1 MTENHADEHHA
12 EMMRGVLALL
22 HKLPPRP
29 QITFRGYVDRTVD
42 RVRVV
47 GSPALTSTSHS
58 LEIATNNLARP
69 EVAIIVGAN
78 GRDLTPVLAAA
89 PGFNLQEV
97 TYLPNSYFLQH
108 VAHEYNGVTIQV
120 YEEIVLNTQSA
131 GFTIAHPLHTWD
143 PVLAVLDPAL
153 CTARQRPLTIPE
165 GSSDRFLEPIH

>member
-1 MTENHADEHHA
+1 MTDNYADKT
-12 EMMRGVLALL
+12 RGLLEVLN
-22 HKLPPRP
+22 KLPPKP

-47 GSPALTSTSHS
+47 GSPAFTATSHS

-69 EVAIIVGAN
+69 EVAIVVGAN
-78 GRDLTPVLAAA
+78 GRDLTPILQGS
-89 PGFNLQEV
+89 PNFSLQEV

-120 YEEIVLNTQSA
+120 YEEIVLNTQSV
-131 GFTIAHPLHTWD
+131 GFTIARPLHTWD

-153 CTARQRPLTIPE
+153 RSARQRPLPMPE

>member
-1 MTENHADEHHA
+1 MTENHAEQL
-12 EMMRGVLALL
+12 RGLL
-22 HKLPPRP
+22 ELLNKLPPRP

-58 LEIATNNLARP
+58 LEAATNNLARP
-69 EVAIIVGAN
+69 EVAIVVGAN
-78 GRDLTPVLAAA
+78 GRDLTPILAVDH
-89 PGFNLQEV
+89 GFNLQEV

-120 YEEIVLNTQSA
+120 YEEIVLNSDSA
-131 GFTIAHPLHTWD
+131 GFTIAHPLRTWE

-153 CTARQRPLTIPE
+153 RSARERPLPMPE
-165 GSSDRFLEPIH
+165 GASDRFLDPIH

>member
-1 MTENHADEHHA
+1 MTENHDEHHA

-22 HKLPPRP
+22 NKLPPRP

-42 RVRVV
+42 RMRVV

-69 EVAIIVGAN
+69 EVAIVVGTN
-78 GRDLTPVLAAA
+78 GRDLTPILAAA
-89 PGFNLQEV
+89 PGFNNQEV

-120 YEEIVLNTQSA
+120 YEEIVLNSQSA
-131 GFTIAHPLHTWD
+131 GFTIAHPLRTWD

-153 CTARQRPLTIPE
+153 RAARERPLPMPE

>member
-1 MTENHADEHHA
+1 MTEHHSDKA
-12 EMMRGVLALL
+12 RGLLAALNMVPA
-22 HKLPPRP
+22 KP

-47 GSPALTSTSHS
+47 GSPALTATTHS

-69 EVAIIVGAN
+69 EVAIVVGAN
-78 GRDLTPVLAAA
+78 GRDISPILEASPN
-89 PGFNLQEV
+89 FNLQEV

-120 YEEIVLNTQSA
+120 YEEIVLNSDSA
-131 GFTIAHPLHTWD
+131 GFTIAHRLLSWD

-153 CTARQRPLTIPE
+153 RAARERPLPMPE